1 MDPFIKWC
9 IAGLL
14 LAWATFVVGGLG
26 VIWIKIRQAR
36 AAKR

>member
-14 LAWATFVVGGLG
+14 LAWATFMIGGVAMALL
-26 VIWIKIRQAR
+26 KARQAK
-36 AAKR
+36 AGK